1 MEHTLKTAENE
12 YTLVETVD
20 YPNGGSSAF
29 YSDGEDAIILDDG
42 ICRREGDEP
51 PFEYMQITDKQNACM
66 KKYRRVYRFLTED
79 KDKIEDVVTGDREV
93 FVRRPDDKKRGAPDR
108 SEGSDS
114 SPLEFHFEKKF
125 ADVYGPEALR
135 FLHKEYKITDSNGNP
150 FFLDY
155 LVHTKEGSI
164 AVEENGVT
172 YHHPQ
177 LIGPDAYRRQL
188 TKQNCCAKW
197 GIRLFRFSSEDCRF
211 EPRISYS
218 APPFAAASRLAHVAD
233 QRRFA
238 PCPPHENT
246 WFLFEMQAFRPSN
259 HLFSWGA
266 E

>member
-1 MEHTLKTAENE
+1 MDQALKLGENE
-12 YTLVETVD
+12 YKLVETVG
-20 YPNGGSSAF
+20 YPNGGKSLL

-42 ICRREGDEP
+42 ICRREGNEP

-125 ADVYGPEALR
+125 ADVYGPEALK

-155 LVHTKEGSI
+155 LVHTKDGSI

-177 LIGPDAYRRQL
+177 LIGLRSSILHGAARKLKKKKLPWLLPIFSKFSKINHYFIYYRITIFYTFSSHYSTFFSNLYIYRTYLSKPLSFPCQHFAYR
-188 TKQNCCAKW
+188 
-197 GIRLFRFSSEDCRF
+197 SEKKL
-211 EPRISYS
+211 S
-218 APPFAAASRLAHVAD
+218 L
-233 QRRFA
+233 
-238 PCPPHENT
+238 
-246 WFLFEMQAFRPSN
+246 
-259 HLFSWGA
+259 
-266 E
+266 